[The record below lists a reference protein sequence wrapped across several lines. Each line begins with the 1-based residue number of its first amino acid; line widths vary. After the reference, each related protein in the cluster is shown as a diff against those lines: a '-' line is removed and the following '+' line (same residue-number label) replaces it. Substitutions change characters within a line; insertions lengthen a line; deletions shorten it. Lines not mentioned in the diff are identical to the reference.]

1 MFRKRKNKDL
11 AERIVVV
18 SGLPR
23 SGTSM
28 MMKMLEAGGIPV
40 LTDHEREADED
51 NPKGYFEYERV
62 KKLKEGDDAWLPQA
76 KGKVVKVIAA
86 LLTELPPSCEYEV
99 IFMRRA
105 MPEILASQRQMLIRR
120 GENPD
125 KVKDEDITALFEKHL
140 AKVIGWAKKQKN
152 VRFMEVDYNAA
163 LKNAAPIIKKVNK
176 FLGGELDTEAMFA
189 VVDPKL
195 YRQRKS

>member
-1 MFRKRKNKDL
+1 MFRNRKSKDL
-11 AERIVVV
+11 AGRIVVV

-28 MMKMLEAGGIPV
+28 MMKMVEAGGIPV

-62 KKLKEGDDAWLPQA
+62 KQLKEGDDAWLPQA
-76 KGKVVKVIAA
+76 KGKVVKVIGA
-86 LLTELPPSCEYEV
+86 LLTHLPPAYEYNV
-99 IFMRRA
+99 IFMQRA
-105 MPEILASQRQMLIRR
+105 MPEILASQRQMLVRR

-125 KVKDEDITALFEKHL
+125 KVKDEEIAALFEKHL
-140 AKVIGWAKKQKN
+140 AQVIGWAKKQKN
-152 VRFMEVDYNAA
+152 VHMIEVDYNAT
-163 LKNAAPIIKKVNK
+163 LKNAAPTIKKVNN
-176 FLGGELDTEAMFA
+176 FLGGDLDTEAMSA

>member
-1 MFRKRKNKDL
+1 MFRNRKSKNL

-28 MMKMLEAGGIPV
+28 MMKMVEAGGIPV
-40 LTDHEREADED
+40 LTDHERGADED

-62 KKLKEGDDAWLPQA
+62 KQLKEGDDAWLPQA
-76 KGKVVKVIAA
+76 KGKVVKVIGA
-86 LLTELPPSCEYEV
+86 LLTHLPPTYEYDV

-125 KVKDEDITALFEKHL
+125 KVEDEEIAALFEKHL
-140 AKVIGWAKKQKN
+140 AQVIGWAKKQKN
-152 VRFMEVDYNAA
+152 VRMIEIDYNAT
-163 LKNAAPIIKKVNK
+163 LKNAAPTIKKVNS
-176 FLGGELDTEAMFA
+176 FLGGEMDTEAMST
-189 VVDPKL
+189 VIDPKL

>member
-1 MFRKRKNKDL
+1 MFRKRKKKDL

-28 MMKMLEAGGIPV
+28 MMKMIEAGGIPV

-62 KKLKEGDDAWLPQA
+62 KQLKEGDDAWLPQA
-76 KGKVVKVIAA
+76 RGKVVKVIAA
-86 LLTELPPSCEYEV
+86 LLTHLPSTYEYEV

-125 KVKDEDITALFEKHL
+125 KVKDEDIAALFEKHL
-140 AKVIGWAKKQKN
+140 SQIIAWAKKQRN
-152 VRFMEVDYNAA
+152 VRMMEVDYNAT
-163 LKNAAPIIKKVNK
+163 LKNAKPIVTKVNN
-176 FLGGELDTEAMFA
+176 FLGGELDTEAMLA
-189 VVDPKL
+189 VVDPNL